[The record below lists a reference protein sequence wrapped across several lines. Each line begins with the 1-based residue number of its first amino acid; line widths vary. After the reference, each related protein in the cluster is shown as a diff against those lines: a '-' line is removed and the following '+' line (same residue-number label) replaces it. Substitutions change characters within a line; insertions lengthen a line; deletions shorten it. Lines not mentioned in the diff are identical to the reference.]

1 MTVGTIERQGRPPM
15 PTTSSMAGV
24 RFFRKCG
31 LSAYFLISAQKGHA
45 VFEPGGLDQLQVLRI
60 LEHVRSLAA

>member
-1 MTVGTIERQGRPPM
+1 MTVGTIERQGRRPM

-31 LSAYFLISAQKGHA
+31 LSAYFLIS
-45 VFEPGGLDQLQVLRI
+45 
-60 LEHVRSLAA
+60 